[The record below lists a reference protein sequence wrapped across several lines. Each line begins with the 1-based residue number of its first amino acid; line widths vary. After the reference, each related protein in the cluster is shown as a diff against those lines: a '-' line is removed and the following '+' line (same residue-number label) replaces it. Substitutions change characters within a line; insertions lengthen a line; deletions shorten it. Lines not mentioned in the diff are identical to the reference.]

1 MSDTDSDVGDADSII
16 STSVLL
22 GYAEEQPT
30 EDPISQLGGTP
41 KWMHPSSPA
50 DSRLAKCSN
59 CNRLMSL
66 LLQLNGDIPET
77 PHERVFYV
85 WACRHKPCWRKKGSI
100 RAFRGVRVVNTP
112 APAEADNKKKTDA
125 SPLPPPAEKKKEPV
139 NTGAFLFGTGPFAQG
154 GVNPFASPSSS
165 SSTPTANPFST
176 TTTANPF
183 STNTTTATSPPPAA
197 PAPKPEPLKTFASAL
212 SHNLPAAAAAPQPTP
227 QFYGPPEPWPEPLPH
242 TYPSYHLDAEHEH
255 LDTRAP
261 ALPKNVQIV
270 DTDEYAD
277 TPMSNSAEGGESSVD
292 KTFRK
297 FADRVEQNP
306 EQVLRYERKGTPLL
320 YSKDD
325 ETGKLLLAA
334 DGEVSVKRVPPC
346 GACRKQRVFEFQMM
360 PYAISMLERDEAGL
374 DGMEWG
380 TVVVATCVCVP
391 AVLDAQGVGYVE
403 EWVGAQW
410 ESTK

>member
-1 MSDTDSDVGDADSII
+1 MSDTDSDIGDSHSII

-22 GYAEEQPT
+22 GYAEQNPT

-41 KWMHPSSPA
+41 KWMHSTSPA
-50 DSRLAKCSN
+50 DSRLAKCGN
-59 CNRLMSL
+59 CNKLMSL

-85 WACRHKPCWRKKGSI
+85 WACRLRTCWRKKGAV
-100 RAFRGVRVVNTP
+100 RAFRGVRVVKQEET
-112 APAEADNKKKTDA
+112 
-125 SPLPPPAEKKKEPV
+125 LPPPPPQTEEKKKEKEKEQQA
-139 NTGAFLFGTGPFAQG
+139 NTGAFLFGGSPAGATA
-154 GVNPFASPSSS
+154 NPFAAPAG
-165 SSTPTANPFST
+165 TNPFST
-176 TTTANPF
+176 TTTTTATANPFAAPTPANPF
-183 STNTTTATSPPPAA
+183 SATTTTK
-197 PAPKPEPLKTFASAL
+197 PKAEPLKTFASAL
-212 SHNLPAAAAAPQPTP
+212 SQNLPTPPPPAP
-227 QFYGPPEPWPEPLPH
+227 QFYGPPEPWPAPLPH
-242 TYPSYHLDAEHEH
+242 TYPSYHLDAEHEQ

-261 ALPKNVQIV
+261 ALPKNVRIV

-325 ETGKLLLAA
+325 EIGKLLLGA
-334 DGEVSVKRVPPC
+334 DGEVTLKRVPPC
-346 GACRKQRVFEFQMM
+346 GACRKQRAFEFQLM
-360 PYAISMLERDEAGL
+360 PYAISMLESDDVGL

-380 TVVVATCVCVP
+380 TIIVATCLCVP
-391 AVLDAQGVGYVE
+391 PVLDANGVGYVE
-403 EWVGAQW
+403 EWAGAQW

>member
-1 MSDTDSDVGDADSII
+1 MSDTDSDVGDANSII

-22 GYAEEQPT
+22 GYAEENPT

-41 KWMHPSSPA
+41 KWMHPASPA

-59 CNRLMSL
+59 CNKLMSL

-85 WACRHKPCWRKKGSI
+85 WACRHKPCWRKKGSL
-100 RAFRGVRVVNTP
+100 RAFRGVRIVRTP
-112 APAEADNKKKTDA
+112 APAETDKKKTDA
-125 SPLPPPAEKKKEPV
+125 SPPPPAEKKKEPV
-139 NTGAFLFGTGPFAQG
+139 NTGAFLFGSGPAAGSANPFAQG
-154 GVNPFASPSSS
+154 GVNPFAPPSST
-165 SSTPTANPFST
+165 SSTPANPFS

-183 STNTTTATSPPPAA
+183 STATATPSPPPAA
-197 PAPKPEPLKTFASAL
+197 PNPKPSPLKTFASAL
-212 SHNLPAAAAAPQPTP
+212 SHNLPPAAPQPTP
-227 QFYGPPEPWPEPLPH
+227 QFYGPPEPWPSPLPH

-255 LDTRAP
+255 LDTRTP

-334 DGEVSVKRVPPC
+334 DGEVSMKRVPPC
-346 GACRKQRVFEFQMM
+346 SACRKQRVFEFQLM
-360 PYAISMLERDEAGL
+360 PFAISMLERDEAGL

-380 TVVVATCVCVP
+380 TIIVATCVCVP